1 MESRTYHVPALPAG
15 TQFWGVK
22 WDDVPV
28 AQVDCFRWLEGY
40 APKTAAQLA
49 FSEGVGFFLR
59 MTCEE
64 LNPRAE
70 YRRYNDPVYTDSCME
85 FFCDLLNDGRY
96 INVEVNCNGA
106 MLSCIGRDRH
116 ERTPIAE
123 LSGGGIFIAK
133 GWQQKGF
140 WEILVQMPCEL
151 LTAILGV
158 ETLPFGHGY
167 AFRGNFYKCGDETPV
182 PHFGM
187 WNPVETENP
196 DFHRPEFF
204 GTLVID

>member
-1 MESRTYHVPALPAG
+1 MERREYHVPALPAG

-22 WDDVPV
+22 WDEVPV
-28 AQVDCFRWLEGY
+28 APVDCFRWLEGY
-40 APKTAAQLA
+40 APKTTAQLA
-49 FSEGVGFFLR
+49 WSEGVGFFLR

-64 LNPRAE
+64 ENPTAV
-70 YRRYNDPVYTDSCME
+70 YRRYNDPVYKDSCME
-85 FFCDLLNDGRY
+85 FFCDFLNDGRY
-96 INVEVNCNGA
+96 VNLEMNVNGTL
-106 MLSCIGRDRH
+106 LSCVGPDRH
-116 ERTPIAE
+116 HRTPITE
-123 LSGGGIFIAK
+123 LSGGAIFITK

-140 WEILVQMPCEL
+140 WEILAQIPCEML
-151 LTAILGV
+151 CRILGT

-167 AFRGNFYKCGDETPV
+167 TFRGNFYKCGDETPV

-187 WNPVETENP
+187 WSPVETETP

>member
-1 MESRTYHVPALPAG
+1 MEKRTYHVAALPAG

-22 WDDVPV
+22 WDEVPV
-28 AQVDCFRWLEGY
+28 APVDSFRWLEGY
-40 APKTAAQLA
+40 APETTAQLA
-49 FSEGVGFFLR
+49 YSEGVGFFLR
-59 MTCEE
+59 MTCKET
-64 LNPRAE
+64 NPRGE

-96 INVEVNCNGA
+96 INVEVNVNGA
-106 MLSCIGRDRH
+106 LLSYIGRDRH

-123 LSGGGIFIAK
+123 LTGGGIFIAK

-151 LTAILGV
+151 LCGILGT

-167 AFRGNFYKCGDETPV
+167 AFRGNFYKCGDETPA

-187 WNPVETENP
+187 WNPVETETP

-204 GTLVID
+204 GDLVID